1 MSAYYCNFGS
11 HPIRHNN
18 GYRMRFFNLFIIIK
32 ENVIFM
38 SKNTIKNNEKQQTKN
53 KTKIKKKT
61 IAIGYDVDT
70 VEKYTKEAKEKDIP
84 RAQLIRQKIRMAD
97 IMELSAPELSQVLTK
112 QANAFN
118 RIKDKISEDEYRSL
132 MEPVTELN
140 NILGGKNL

>member
-1 MSAYYCNFGS
+1 
-11 HPIRHNN
+11 
-18 GYRMRFFNLFIIIK
+18 
-32 ENVIFM
+32 M

-132 MEPVTELN
+132 MEPVTKLN

>member
-1 MSAYYCNFGS
+1 M
-11 HPIRHNN
+11 
-18 GYRMRFFNLFIIIK
+18 
-32 ENVIFM
+32 
-38 SKNTIKNNEKQQTKN
+38 
-53 KTKIKKKT
+53 
-61 IAIGYDVDT
+61 
-70 VEKYTKEAKEKDIP
+70 EKYTKEAKEKDIP

>member
-1 MSAYYCNFGS
+1 
-11 HPIRHNN
+11 
-18 GYRMRFFNLFIIIK
+18 
-32 ENVIFM
+32 M
-38 SKNTIKNNEKQQTKN
+38 SKNTIKKNKKQQTKD
-53 KTKIKKKT
+53 KSKIKKKT

-84 RAQLIRQKIRMAD
+84 RAQLIRQKIHMAD